1 MAPREKQAARVIS
14 PQASPQKPEKD
25 KRGKKGNKSKAPE
38 PLQSPPVRAAAGR
51 RAAGSQ
57 VNNAAQDAID
67 EARVMAE
74 AEDVT
79 PPASPPPLPRG
90 AGGLTERQKKAVEEQ
105 QARNDKKVIAY
116 LNAKLAA
123 SNAQLKLAME
133 NAKKRKESSS
143 GEAVNPQPAQRRKLS
158 NAST

>member
-1 MAPREKQAARVIS
+1 MS
-14 PQASPQKPEKD
+14 PPPSPHRAD
-25 KRGKKGNKSKAPE
+25 KRGKKGNSKAKAPE
-38 PLQSPPVRAAAGR
+38 APQSPPVRAAAGR

-79 PPASPPPLPRG
+79 PPAASSPPPSRG
-90 AGGLTERQKKAVEEQ
+90 GGGLTDRQKKAAEEQ
-105 QARNDKKVIAY
+105 KARNEANVIAD

-123 SNAQLKLAME
+123 ANAQLKLALD
-133 NAKKRKESSS
+133 KDK
-143 GEAVNPQPAQRRKLS
+143 
-158 NAST
+158 